1 MNRPDPA
8 HDDAHTLMP
17 DWLAAEIPA
26 LYATERVEDPTV
38 HCKMFTPDS
47 SYTWFVTEYSAVA
60 PDGAPR
66 LCFGL
71 VDGHER
77 ELGYFSVD
85 ELESAT
91 GPMGLH
97 VERDL

>member
-26 LYATERVEDPTV
+26 LYATERVVDPTV

-71 VDGHER
+71 VDWHE
-77 ELGYFSVD
+77 LVVDYFRVD
-85 ELESAT
+85 GFERAT
-91 GPMGLH
+91 GLMQLY
-97 VERDL
+97 VDR